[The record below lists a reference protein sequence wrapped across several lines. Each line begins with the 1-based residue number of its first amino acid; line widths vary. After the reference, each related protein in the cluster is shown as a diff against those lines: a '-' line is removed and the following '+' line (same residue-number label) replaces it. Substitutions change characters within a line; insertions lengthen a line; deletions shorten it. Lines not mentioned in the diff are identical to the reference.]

1 MPPMPGFQTHAGA
14 DRATTEFHSNGEQ
27 FSLLS
32 TILFFLLKCSQSLWL
47 VFRLR
52 QVRLQVDKFSFQESG
67 VDQLLRAKHCTGSG
81 LFKVK

>member
-52 QVRLQVDKFSFQESG
+52 QVRLQVDKFSFQESRCRSAPPREALHG
-67 VDQLLRAKHCTGSG
+67 RF
-81 LFKVK
+81 FKVK